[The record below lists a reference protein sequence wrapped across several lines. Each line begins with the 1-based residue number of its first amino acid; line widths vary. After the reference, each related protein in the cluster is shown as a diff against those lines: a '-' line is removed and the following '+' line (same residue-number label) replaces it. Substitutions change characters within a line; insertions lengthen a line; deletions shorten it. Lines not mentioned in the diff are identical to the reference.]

1 MNNIKER
8 IYFSYQEILDFLE
21 YDGHP
26 QFPNDKNM
34 SQSWFT
40 DMLEDSPFEFAVY
53 TLSEFFTDELLN
65 NIVDAL
71 MGIVYNRH
79 AYDYLVYKEI
89 EYNGDESIDSE
100 VLIKA
105 FSKLINV
112 INNTI
117 PKYVPIL
124 QQNEIY
130 STNPVAPAESES
142 NGETRFNDTPQNIG
156 EYGDIDHTTNISN
169 SRSSSVADTGSVMER
184 LSELFKNFKS
194 IILEW
199 SNEFNQ
205 CFIKEEQIH
214 D

>member
-8 IYFSYQEILDFLE
+8 IYFSYQEFLDVLDI
-21 YDGHP
+21 DGHP
-26 QFPNDKNM
+26 QFPNDKSM

-53 TLSEFFTDELLN
+53 TLSEFFTDDLIN

-79 AYDYLVYKEI
+79 AYDYIIYKEI
-89 EYNGDESIDSE
+89 DFGGNEELEPEQIT
-100 VLIKA
+100 KA
-105 FSKLINV
+105 FQKLINV
-112 INNTI
+112 LNNTL

-142 NGETRFNDTPQNIG
+142 SGETRFNDTPQNIG
-156 EYGDIDHTTNISN
+156 EYGDEDHTTNISN
-169 SRSSSVADTGSVMER
+169 SKSASAVDTGSVMER

-205 CFIKEEQIH
+205 CFIREEQIH